1 MSQESNFLS
10 VKNQKKLLSSKQIS
24 CEELIKVRIDQIEKY
39 NPYVNAMVTLTYDLA
54 LDQAKDFDNKPEKQ
68 NGILAG
74 LPVAVKDLEETSGI
88 KTTFGSRIYSENI
101 PTNDSLIVKNIKKSG
116 AIIIGK
122 SNTPE
127 FGAGSQTFNE
137 VFGSTKN
144 PYSLDKTCGGSSG
157 GSAVALAC
165 GMAPLATGSDL
176 GGSLR
181 NPAAWSNIVGFR
193 PSLGR
198 VPAYDE
204 LGWTTLSTGG
214 PMGRQVEDILL
225 QLVAMSGYEKFS
237 PSSFHDSTISLENS
251 LHRNFNGTKIAWAKN
266 LNSRPIEPEIYD
278 NFINQKTIFEKI
290 GCEIIDD
297 EPDLSDSDQIFQAYR
312 AYSYTLKHKNHIEKN
327 NDKVKDTIIWNYNQ
341 GKKLSA
347 YDMAKA
353 EYLKTKLW
361 KSIISFFEKYDYL
374 IMPVTSV
381 PPFSVEK
388 EYPDEVNG
396 VKLNTYLDWMW
407 PCYTISVT
415 GLPCI
420 SMPSGF
426 TNSGLP
432 IGIQI
437 IGKPKKDFSVLELA
451 QAYENLTEFYKV
463 KPDFLIEKDD

>member
-1 MSQESNFLS
+1 MTEEINFLS
-10 VKNQKKLLSSKQIS
+10 ALNLKKLLSTKQIS
-24 CEELIKVRIDQIEKY
+24 CEELIKIHLNQIEKY
-39 NPYVNAMVTLTYDLA
+39 NPLVNAIVTLTNELA
-54 LDQAKDFDNKPEKQ
+54 IKQAKDFDNNTDKL

-88 KTTFGSRIYSENI
+88 RTTFGSQIYKDNI
-101 PTNDSLIVKNIKKSG
+101 PNNDSLIVKKVKESG

-165 GMAPLATGSDL
+165 GMVPIATGSDL

-198 VPAYDE
+198 VPAYDD
-204 LGWTTLSTGG
+204 LGWSTLSTGG
-214 PMGRQVEDILL
+214 PMGRQVIDILL
-225 QLVAMSGYEKFS
+225 QLVSMSGYEKFS
-237 PSSFHDSTISLENS
+237 PSSFDDSTIRLENS
-251 LHRNFNGTKIAWAKN
+251 LNRNFNGTKIAWSQN
-266 LNSRPIEPEIYD
+266 LNNRPIEPEIYD
-278 NFINQKTIFEKI
+278 NFMYQKNIFEKI
-290 GCEIIDD
+290 GCEITDD
-297 EPDLSDSDQIFQAYR
+297 EPDLSDSDEIFQTYR
-312 AYSYTLKHKNHIEKN
+312 AYSYTLKHKEHIEKN
-327 NDKVKDTIIWNYNQ
+327 ADKVKDTILWNYNQ
-341 GKKLSA
+341 GNKMSA

-353 EYLKTKLW
+353 ESLRTKLW
-361 KSIISFFEKYDYL
+361 KNIMTFFEKYDYL

-388 EYPDEVNG
+388 EYVDEING
-396 VKLNTYLDWMW
+396 VKLKTYLDWMW

-415 GLPCI
+415 GLPSI
-420 SMPSGF
+420 SVPSGF
-426 TNSGLP
+426 TDSGLP
-432 IGIQI
+432 IGLQI

-451 QAYENLTEFYKV
+451 QSYENITEFYKL
-463 KPDFLIEKDD
+463 KPDFITGKGN

>member
-1 MSQESNFLS
+1 MTEEINFLS
-10 VKNQKKLLSSKQIS
+10 TINQKKLLLSKQIS
-24 CEELIKVRIDQIEKY
+24 CEELVNVHLDQIDKY
-39 NPYVNAMVTLTYDLA
+39 NPLVNAIVTLSNELA
-54 LDQAKDFDNKPEKQ
+54 INQAKDIDNNSDKL

-88 KTTFGSRIYSENI
+88 RTTFGSQIYADNI
-101 PTNDSLIVKNIKKSG
+101 PNSDSLIVKKVKESG

-137 VFGSTKN
+137 VFWSTKN

-165 GMAPLATGSDL
+165 GMVPLATGSDL

-198 VPAYDE
+198 VPAYDD
-204 LGWTTLSTGG
+204 LGWSTLSTGG
-214 PMGRQVEDILL
+214 PMGRQVIDILL
-225 QLVAMSGYEKFS
+225 QLVAMSGYEKHS
-237 PSSFHDSTISLENS
+237 PSSFHDSTIRLENS

-266 LNSRPIEPEIYD
+266 LNNRPIEPEIYD
-278 NFINQKTIFEKI
+278 NFLKQKNIFETI
-290 GCEIIDD
+290 GCKIIDD
-297 EPDLSDSDQIFQAYR
+297 EPDLSESDQIFQAYR
-312 AYSYTLKHKNHIEKN
+312 AYSYTLKHKEHIEKN
-327 NDKVKDTIIWNYNQ
+327 ADKVKETILWNYNQ
-341 GKKLSA
+341 GKKMSA

-353 EYLKTKLW
+353 ESLRTKLW
-361 KSIISFFEKYDYL
+361 GNIMKFFEKYDYL

-388 EYPDEVNG
+388 EYVDEING

-415 GLPCI
+415 GLPSI
-420 SMPSGF
+420 SIPSGF
-426 TNSGLP
+426 TDSGLP
-432 IGIQI
+432 IGLQI
-437 IGKPKKDFSVLELA
+437 IGKPRKDFSVLELA
-451 QAYENLTEFYKV
+451 QAYENITEFYKV
-463 KPDFLIEKDD
+463 KPNFISDEDN